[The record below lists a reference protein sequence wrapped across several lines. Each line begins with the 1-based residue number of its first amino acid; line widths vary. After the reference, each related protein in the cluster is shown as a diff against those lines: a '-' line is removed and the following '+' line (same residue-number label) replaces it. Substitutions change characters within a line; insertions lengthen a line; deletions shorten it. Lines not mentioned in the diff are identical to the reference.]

1 MTQSQFRLSPN
12 VFCTVSPPSLWPKA
26 KKGAKSQI
34 SVLGKLLRSPLW
46 KECHLQPLLF
56 DRKMVVSAPVWLVI
70 DRFTK
75 RGMVQPSAVSSR
87 SGWRRVRWKRSSRR
101 LNWRENV
108 RTKLS
113 KLGRF
118 QSLFLKRHAIQQS
131 KPRNST
137 RWCVGACIGAALV
150 R

>member
-1 MTQSQFRLSPN
+1 MEGVSSPAAKLQANFPQSDYLVKTSAYLAN
-12 VFCTVSPPSLWPKA
+12 AAHKA
-26 KKGAKSQI
+26 EDLDTAIAMYQMMIG
-34 SVLGKLLRSPLW
+34 
-46 KECHLQPLLF
+46 QPLLF